1 MESFMKAWLTKYRII
16 VFLVLTLIASWYPWY
31 IGGHGYRVWGPSLAG
46 LIVVAVTEG
55 RKGLG
60 DMVRRLFRWRVGLV
74 WWAVALLGPVVLT
87 LVAIGVH
94 VLTGGEAP
102 SLLFWKEEWYMAP
115 VLMVFLLLPLWGGPG
130 GEEPFGWRGY
140 MQPKLQEKWG
150 QWGPLMTSII
160 IGLAW
165 GVWHLPEFYNPTSTQ
180 YAIGI
185 GFSVPMIVMW
195 TSLSIVM
202 TWLYN
207 KTNGSVLLSGVV
219 YHLMVDFSQATLLA
233 DFSMAGMSEGIPQL
247 DLRLLT
253 TSIGVFALVALVLV
267 IATRG
272 RIGWKEH

>member
-1 MESFMKAWLTKYRII
+1 LLRMTKAWHARMESFMKAWLTKYRII

-115 VLMVFLLLPLWGGPG
+115 VLMVFLLLPLWGGQGEKSHLG
-130 GEEPFGWRGY
+130 GVDTCSPSSRKSGG
-140 MQPKLQEKWG
+140 
-150 QWGPLMTSII
+150 
-160 IGLAW
+160 
-165 GVWHLPEFYNPTSTQ
+165 
-180 YAIGI
+180 
-185 GFSVPMIVMW
+185 
-195 TSLSIVM
+195 
-202 TWLYN
+202 
-207 KTNGSVLLSGVV
+207 SGV
-219 YHLMVDFSQATLLA
+219 
-233 DFSMAGMSEGIPQL
+233 P
-247 DLRLLT
+247 
-253 TSIGVFALVALVLV
+253 
-267 IATRG
+267 
-272 RIGWKEH
+272 

>member
-1 MESFMKAWLTKYRII
+1 
-16 VFLVLTLIASWYPWY
+16 
-31 IGGHGYRVWGPSLAG
+31 
-46 LIVVAVTEG
+46 
-55 RKGLG
+55 
-60 DMVRRLFRWRVGLV
+60 
-74 WWAVALLGPVVLT
+74 
-87 LVAIGVH
+87 
-94 VLTGGEAP
+94 
-102 SLLFWKEEWYMAP
+102 
-115 VLMVFLLLPLWGGPG
+115 
-130 GEEPFGWRGY
+130 